1 MFLPARYE
9 RAAIW
14 GNIMKSI
21 LCRLL
26 NAVGSRPQ
34 MSRWKVTI
42 GPKLR
47 AANLDNRK
55 TEAKPVIRV
64 LTRMIELGRPEFK
77 RVT

>member
-1 MFLPARYE
+1 
-9 RAAIW
+9 
-14 GNIMKSI
+14 
-21 LCRLL
+21 
-26 NAVGSRPQ
+26 